1 MTSSSSM
8 FKKQSEIIENL
19 SSTKGLSVSSLI
31 SISIPATYC
40 L

>member
-8 FKKQSEIIENL
+8 FKKQSEILENL
-19 SSTKGLSVSSLI
+19 SLTKGLSVSSLI
-31 SISIPATYC
+31 SLSIPATYC